1 MKTIGI
7 LGGMSYESTVH
18 YYERIN
24 RQVNAKMG
32 NLVCAKLI
40 LYNVNFEE
48 IRQWMLKE
56 DWDSIAAYLITC
68 AHKLEEA
75 GADYLVIATNTIHKV
90 AKQMEDAISIPLIHI
105 ADCVAEKCKQQ
116 NIMRVGLIGTGIT
129 MQEDFLKERL
139 EANGLKVTVPNSKEE
154 IETIDSIIFD
164 ELCKGIVLEESKKK
178 YQQVIEHM
186 IQENQIEGLILGCTE
201 IEMLIKPEDVRIPI
215 FDTTQAHIDSIVAY
229 CLEEK
234 K

>member
-7 LGGMSYESTVH
+7 LGGMSYESTIH

-24 RQVNAKMG
+24 RQVNAKLG

-56 DWDSIAAYLITC
+56 DWDSIATYLITC

-90 AKQMEDAISIPLIHI
+90 AKQIEDAISIPLIHI

-116 NIMRVGLIGTGIT
+116 NVMRVGLIGTGIT
-129 MQEDFLKERL
+129 MQEDFLKDRL
-139 EANGLKVTVPNSKEE
+139 EANGLSVTVPNSKEE
-154 IETIDSIIFD
+154 ITIIDAIIFD

-201 IEMLIKPEDVRIPI
+201 IEMLIKPEDVSIPI

>member
-1 MKTIGI
+1 MKIIGI
-7 LGGMSYESTVH
+7 LGGMSYESTIH

-75 GADYLVIATNTIHKV
+75 GANYLVIATNTIHKV
-90 AKQMEDAISIPLIHI
+90 AKQIEDAISIPLIHI
-105 ADCVAEKCKQQ
+105 ADCVAEKCKLQ
-116 NIMRVGLIGTGIT
+116 NVLRVGLIGTGIT